1 MVLIEAE
8 VERITLKTKLDAL
21 QETYAPKLEE
31 VQLKAAL
38 ALRTWLVMVDAK
50 MLIFTSV
57 QNQQSLDSR
66 ALLFRTIYHS
76 PLRILVRRCMHMSP
90 QKLMLKQK
98 SSLS

>member
-1 MVLIEAE
+1 
-8 VERITLKTKLDAL
+8 
-21 QETYAPKLEE
+21 
-31 VQLKAAL
+31 
-38 ALRTWLVMVDAK
+38 MVDAK

-98 SSLS
+98 SSLSDFDNRAKIKSAFIDKALNWSVLKSGGASAL